1 MIFIEPADPKA
12 YDTLQYKI
20 AMMVCGV
27 SDWIQQVVNVT
38 CAQQSVNSAYVC
50 ELTSVNRER
59 ERDITVVYY

>member
-1 MIFIEPADPKA
+1 MISIEPAGPKA

-20 AMMVCGV
+20 VMMVYGV

-50 ELTSVNRER
+50 ELLE
-59 ERDITVVYY
+59 

>member
-1 MIFIEPADPKA
+1 MISIEPADPKA

-20 AMMVCGV
+20 VMMVCGV
-27 SDWIQQVVNVT
+27 IDWIQQVVNVT

-59 ERDITVVYY
+59 YSSSLLLI